1 METPET
7 HRDSAR
13 AALDM
18 ASVLVTKIG
27 GENAADLRGNFRTI
41 EARRAEGKKQILAI
55 SALRST
61 DPQWSPY
68 AHPDVADRDSLG
80 RVKQGFNTTSHLIAL
95 ARAAERGD
103 GEQTE
108 DLLQRVRHFTRD
120 IVERQLVEEGWNGEA
135 VGRLHAVID
144 RTVNALRCRL
154 TQDGECEVLE
164 LGQDWVLRDGR
175 GYPSLTGLGETLAQ
189 EIYSEYL
196 ALKHSPA
203 QALRFDGAA
212 EEAFGENP
220 REVAENEDRTNA
232 AIATLRGRAREQLR
246 ALLPDADVLIAGGYL
261 PVLGGQRGYSDKT
274 GALLTQ
280 AAQDAGERTAYIVEK
295 QEPIKSADPRIIGE
309 RARTVEEM
317 TYDLAMEAFGNVH
330 GADGGVV
337 HPQALA
343 MLAHADIDTFVLNP
357 ARATEGNITRIHR
370 FAPQPRGGIEIVASR
385 RMPVAVR
392 VQSTKMFG
400 RPGFLERMSDWFAE
414 HGISIDQVFTTE
426 VTITFTFT
434 NGGLRPGQIEEFQ
447 NAMQQEFADE
457 ELALDVIRNKA
468 LVFCL
473 GNDLRGLQPIAD
485 AVRGIA
491 EAGIEDVDSLV
502 RSTRQVIAFTIDES
516 QAEAALTALHR
527 TCIEERGGG
536 IARDEA
542 A

>member
-1 METPET
+1 METPDA
-7 HRDSAR
+7 HHGSAR

-18 ASVLVTKIG
+18 TSVLVTKIG
-27 GENAADLRGNFRTI
+27 GENAANLRGNSRTI
-41 EARRAEGKKQILAI
+41 ETRRLEGKRQILAI

-95 ARAAERGD
+95 ARAVARGD
-103 GEQTE
+103 GERAE

-135 VGRLHAVID
+135 TGRLHAVID

-154 TQDGECEVLE
+154 AQDGEREVLE
-164 LGQDWVLRDGR
+164 LGQDWVLRDG
-175 GYPSLTGLGETLAQ
+175 GGLISITGLGETLAQ
-189 EIYSEYL
+189 EIYNEYL

-203 QALRFDGAA
+203 QALRFDGAIGEA
-212 EEAFGENP
+212 LGGNPHEVIECEEK
-220 REVAENEDRTNA
+220 TNA
-232 AIATLRGRAREQLR
+232 AIAALRERAREQIQ

-274 GALLTQ
+274 GALLAQ
-280 AAQDAGERTAYIVEK
+280 AAQDAGERTAYIIEK
-295 QEPIKSADPRIIGE
+295 QYPIKSADPRIVGE

-343 MLAHADIDTFVLNP
+343 MLAHAGIDTFVLNP
-357 ARATEGNITRIHR
+357 ERATEGNITHIRR
-370 FAPQPRGGIEIVASR
+370 EPPERRGIEIVASR

-400 RPGFLERMSDWFAE
+400 RPGFLERMSDWFAA

-457 ELALDVIRNKA
+457 DLALDVIRNKA

-485 AVRGIA
+485 AVRALA
-491 EAGIEDVDSLV
+491 EAGIEDIDSLV

-527 TCIEERGGG
+527 TCIEEHGGS
-536 IARDEA
+536 A
-542 A
+542 AEGETA